1 MEEQSSA
8 SSFSCPIL
16 STPLCPQIPITS
28 QHMALRLSDNQHQPS
43 NMQPLFLDTPQTS
56 LQHMCN
62 TQCWSLVLALI
73 MFRIGPKQSKQSLLI
88 LSAVLIQH
96 LQGYCRWCLCICNR
110 SVLGLPKKTEI
121 IDNES
126 AVFRVH
132 LSSKHNQNHL
142 VSDQTGLPM
151 SFKGPFLVL
160 IRHLKCHF

>member
-28 QHMALRLSDNQHQPS
+28 QHMALRLSDNQHQLS

-62 TQCWSLVLALI
+62 AQCWSLVLALI
-73 MFRIGPKQSKQSLLI
+73 MFRIGPQVKTITVNFKCCFNIASSRLL
-88 LSAVLIQH
+88 Q
-96 LQGYCRWCLCICNR
+96 WCLCICNR